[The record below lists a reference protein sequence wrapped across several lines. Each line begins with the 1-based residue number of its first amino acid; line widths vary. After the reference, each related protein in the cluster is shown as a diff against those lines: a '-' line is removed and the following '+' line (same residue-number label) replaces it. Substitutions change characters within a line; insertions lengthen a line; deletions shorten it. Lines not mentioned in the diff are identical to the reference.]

1 MKWNIKKGDSVVVLT
16 GDDKGKK
23 GRVAEVIREK
33 SRVIVEGVNVNT
45 KHSKPNAKNPQGG
58 IIKTEGGIHI
68 SNVALVSDGAATRV
82 GLKEVKG
89 TTVRF
94 SKKTGKNIAEPSK

>member
-1 MKWNIKKGDSVVVLT
+1 MKLNIKKGDNVIVLT

-33 SRVIVEGVNVNT
+33 NRVIVEGVNINT
-45 KHSKPNAKNPQGG
+45 KHAKPNAQNPQGG
-58 IIKTEGGIHI
+58 ITKTEGTIHV
-68 SNVALVSDGAATRV
+68 SNIALLSDGAATRV
-82 GLKEVKG
+82 GRKDVKG

-94 SKKTGKNIAEPSK
+94 SKKTGKNID

>member
-1 MKWNIKKGDSVVVLT
+1 MKSSIKKGDQVIVLT

-23 GRVAEVIREK
+23 GRVAEVIRDK
-33 SRVIVEGVNVNT
+33 NRVIVEGVNINT
-45 KHSKPNAKNPQGG
+45 KHSKPNAQNPQGG

-68 SNVALVSDGAATRV
+68 SNVAHISDGVATRV
-82 GLKEVKG
+82 GRKDVKG

-94 SKKTGKNIAEPSK
+94 SKKTGKNID

>member
-23 GRVAEVIREK
+23 GRVTEILREK
-33 SRVIVEGVNVNT
+33 NRVVVEGVNINT
-45 KHSKPNAKNPQGG
+45 KHSKPNAQNPQGG
-58 IIKTEGGIHI
+58 IVKTEGGIHI
-68 SNVALVSDGAATRV
+68 SNVALVSDGVATRV
-82 GLKEVKG
+82 SHKDVKG
-89 TTVRF
+89 TSVRV

>member
-23 GRVAEVIREK
+23 GRVTEILREK
-33 SRVIVEGVNVNT
+33 NRVVVEGVNINT
-45 KHSKPNAKNPQGG
+45 KHSKPNAQNPQGG
-58 IIKTEGGIHI
+58 IVKTEGGIHI
-68 SNVALVSDGAATRV
+68 SNVALVSDGVATRV
-82 GLKEVKG
+82 GRKDVKG
-89 TTVRF
+89 TSVRV

>member
-23 GRVAEVIREK
+23 GRVSEIMREK
-33 SRVIVEGVNVNT
+33 NRVIVEGVNINT
-45 KHSKPNAKNPQGG
+45 KHSKPNAQNPQGG

-68 SNVALVSDGAATRV
+68 SNVALVADGVATRV
-82 GLKEVKG
+82 GRKNVKG
-89 TTVRF
+89 TTVRYA
-94 SKKTGKNIAEPSK
+94 KKTGKNID

>member
-1 MKWNIKKGDSVVVLT
+1 MKLHIKKGDNVIVLT

-23 GRVAEVIREK
+23 GRVSEVIREK
-33 SRVIVEGVNVNT
+33 NRVIVEGVNINT
-45 KHSKPNAKNPQGG
+45 KHSKPNAANPQGG

-82 GLKEVKG
+82 GRKVVKG
-89 TTVRF
+89 STVRV
-94 SKKTGKNIAEPSK
+94 SKKTGKHID